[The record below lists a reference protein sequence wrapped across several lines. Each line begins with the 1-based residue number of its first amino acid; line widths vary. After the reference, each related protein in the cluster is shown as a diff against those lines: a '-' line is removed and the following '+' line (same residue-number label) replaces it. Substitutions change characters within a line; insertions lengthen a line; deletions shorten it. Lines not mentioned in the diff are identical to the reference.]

1 MTETTQ
7 EAETTQ
13 AIETTQETGMLSL
26 PPMPPG
32 VFNPFQPGFD
42 ENPYDHYREMRD
54 FQPVQRHPMGV
65 WFVSRHAEV
74 STILRDARLSVSE
87 LNLGAGPMRD
97 QYEALIAD
105 APVKL
110 VTIMNT
116 DPPDHTRLR
125 SLVGKVFT
133 PRSIAALEPMVTQHV
148 DAALDRIADAG
159 SVNLIDAL
167 AFPLPFAVISEM
179 LGMPDTDHKRLLA
192 LTETLVVALE
202 PVGDPQVMKAIVRA
216 EVELDGMMREAIAW
230 KRKNPADDLLTALIQ
245 AEQHGDL
252 LTDDELVSQILLL
265 YVAGH
270 HTTVNLIG
278 NGVTALLRHPEQ
290 HALLRSNPD
299 LIGNAVE
306 EFLRYD
312 SPIHQTRRIT
322 LAPYQVGGHEIP
334 AGEMIITC
342 LGAANRDERVFGPD
356 ADVLRLDR
364 EEARQHVSFSFGHHH
379 CLGSALGR
387 MEGRVAISRL
397 VSRFPKLALS
407 GPVRWNGR
415 MNLRGATEI
424 PISV

>member
-13 AIETTQETGMLSL
+13 DIGTAQETGTSPEL
-26 PPMPPG
+26 
-32 VFNPFQPGFD
+32 FNPFTPGFD
-42 ENPYDHYREMRD
+42 ENPYEHYRTLRD
-54 FQPVQRHPMGV
+54 TNPVHEHPMGF
-65 WFVSRHAEV
+65 WFVSRHADV
-74 STILRDARLSVSE
+74 STMLRDARLSVADH
-87 LNLGAGPMRD
+87 NLAAGPMRD
-97 QYEALIAD
+97 QFEQLVID

-110 VTIMNT
+110 VTMMDS

-133 PRSIAALEPMVTQHV
+133 PRSIAALEPMVTKMV
-148 DAALDRIADAG
+148 DESLDRIADAG
-159 SVNLIDAL
+159 SVNLIDTF
-167 AFPLPFAVISEM
+167 AFPLPFEVISAM
-179 LGMPDTDHKRLLA
+179 LGMPETDHKRLLE

-202 PVGDPQVMKAIVRA
+202 PVGDPDVMKAIVGA
-216 EVELDGMMREAIAW
+216 EVELSGMMQEVIAW
-230 KRKNPADDLLTALIQ
+230 KRKNPSDDLLTALIQ
-245 AEQHGDL
+245 AEHNGDL
-252 LTDDELVSQILLL
+252 LSNDELVAQVLLL

-278 NGVTALLRHPEQ
+278 NGVAALLRHPDQ

-322 LAPYQVGGHEIP
+322 LAPYLIGDMEIP
-334 AGEMIITC
+334 AGAMMIAC
-342 LGAANRDERVFGPD
+342 LGAANRDERMFGPD
-356 ADVLRLDR
+356 ADMLRLDR
-364 EEARQHVSFSFGHHH
+364 EQARQHVSFGAGAHH

-387 MEGRVAISRL
+387 LEGRVAISRL
-397 VSRFPKLALS
+397 VTRFPRLALS

-415 MNLRGATEI
+415 INLRGATEI
-424 PISV
+424 PVSV